1 MVLST
6 LSTFPLEDVSRSSP
20 DALKWFQL
28 YVWRYRDITVEM
40 IRRAEQDGFK
50 ALVITVDLPCPG
62 KRRGDAMA
70 CGNSV
75 PPGVR
80 LVHIPDKYK
89 STPSKIKAEYGGV
102 GGVLDPSLKWDII
115 KWMRKITKLP
125 IVLKGILSPEDA
137 LLAVKHKVDGI
148 IVSNHGGRQLDTVPA
163 TAVQRSAISTLRVYA
178 MNTAS
183 QNCDNH
189 VNMARGV
196 PDDELDKYGE
206 KQKEIL
212 QKLFE
217 RDCPSF
223 ADLDDYSFIPTCIK
237 AFETVT
243 LDEAYPQDKDIAS
256 RCYSNIRSLLT
267 GLGET
272 SSSNPEQFAEC
283 IMQYFFKLYETD
295 KPECFTLCEQII
307 CYGRE
312 YIHKNT
318 GDFIAERNDLIV
330 NTLRECKPEDLKKS
344 KTKAYVMNDFVDD
357 VYVKAAKGSKGK
369 YSKQFIDIIMV
380 CMERMTT
387 QHMRV
392 IKDICYESE
401 AVMWKKN
408 VDSANKIISMWMVP
422 IEFPPEVLK
431 TSDKRDHASSYSDVV
446 DKLVDLFENHN
457 ILKKVSGNLLDLL
470 EYCII
475 RDHPIHYS
483 IGGEIVPQIKFQ
495 GQDKKVSAVFKA
507 YEELIKKDGYEIDE
521 DCSDQSKMLQYTIDW
536 TTRHVGESNTLHK
549 HKEYLLGIIDFAMTH
564 ELDQTGYQKLSVWG
578 EMIRWILHGIFTA
591 GNSKHLDPFIPYLVK
606 LLSCDV
612 EELQDGAGRAFYS
625 VTNAELFA
633 PYINELVDAV
643 VHHDQYMAL
652 SPLKGC
658 FSQDEEGV
666 MKRFDDLMEKRE
678 DLSGNN
684 SFYLLQLIDEVA
696 KKYPE
701 RVMPYK
707 DYFLEGLPDTS
718 FMAYGL
724 MVLSSLSNHEPKEF
738 VEHVDEFVEIADN
751 QPNFIYHIITILA
764 NIGMLNEEMAVKITG
779 IFVELLKDGR
789 HTVYL
794 YTILAC
800 MKQIAERK
808 YIYLLRE
815 NRELIESLRDSAP
828 SINDVID
835 KIIDVLEGRSLKAVT
850 EQVAD
855 VKEDV
860 DELDERVTTTEQ
872 NVADL
877 DEKVDNQEQEISD
890 IKEEVTEQGER
901 LDELEEVVDETVE
914 KVEEIDRK
922 TLKTAEDAY
931 CKLRA
936 RAHMT
941 RARSEEKDLKMMR
954 EITLLRNKCEYLDS
968 RLRCNNVMFFN
979 IAEES
984 EGRQCTA
991 FIERFIA
998 NHMGINIKYDV
1009 EYAHRVPKYAPVVM
1023 NYERPRPVLARLMS
1037 NGDKKTILYQAA
1049 RRLKNNPYKGRHV
1062 FVNADYPTDIRMQ
1075 RNKMMHV
1082 VQKMRDDNARCRAF
1096 LAFPA
1101 ITISNAPAWSRDVS
1115 KLLNEESDHDWRF
1128 LAIRLG
1134 YSSED
1139 VRNWATAHDPTM
1151 SLLSEWYT
1159 MHKSSEATYAVLTS
1173 LKELGRND
1181 CVTIIEDALKA
1192 ADEVIPEAPPD
1203 FTHPPPVFISYQWDH
1218 QSEVKTLKEHLEM
1231 AGYECW
1237 MDIGQMGGGDKLYEK
1252 IDEGLRGAKIVLS
1265 MCSEKYSQSKNCN
1278 HEINLAS
1285 LLNKP
1290 IIPLLLEEID
1300 WPPPGPMSVLF
1311 SQLLYIKFCPEK
1323 EYRKGEKF
1331 WSDST
1336 FAELLGQINYH
1347 AAPDPEKISD
1357 EYKNY
1362 VPQVDDTPIVKP
1374 KKKQQTETKE
1384 DSPHN
1389 EENIEDPDVFISYQ
1403 WGVQPQIKNLY
1414 SKLTSLGYTC
1424 WLDIMQMGG
1433 GDALY
1438 GKIDRGIRK
1447 AKVIVSSCTPKYAL
1461 STNCRREVSLADT
1474 LKKPMIPI
1482 LLESMEWPPE
1492 GPMSMPFAQL
1502 LYIDFTNNN
1511 SQKFDNDK
1519 FEELKQQIDG
1529 YGVEIHLEI
1538 IDNGEEDG
1546 EGTEP
1551 ISESQQSNTPTDD
1564 RVSNEPMSDK
1574 AVPPASSPLSSE
1586 GKEKSNVTSSKS
1598 PPPIN
1603 KQMPPPPK
1611 RKDNSGPS
1619 TQGKP
1624 KAENVDDYSCISL
1637 CIKAYEEVT
1646 LDGPHHTSDVVKV
1659 KTKRK
1664 IDKVNEFIRAWITS
1678 IDLEES
1684 DVKYSI
1690 ESL

>member
-1 MVLST
+1 
-6 LSTFPLEDVSRSSP
+6 
-20 DALKWFQL
+20 
-28 YVWRYRDITVEM
+28 
-40 IRRAEQDGFK
+40 
-50 ALVITVDLPCPG
+50 
-62 KRRGDAMA
+62 
-70 CGNSV
+70 
-75 PPGVR
+75 
-80 LVHIPDKYK
+80 
-89 STPSKIKAEYGGV
+89 
-102 GGVLDPSLKWDII
+102 
-115 KWMRKITKLP
+115 
-125 IVLKGILSPEDA
+125 
-137 LLAVKHKVDGI
+137 
-148 IVSNHGGRQLDTVPA
+148 
-163 TAVQRSAISTLRVYA
+163 
-178 MNTAS
+178 
-183 QNCDNH
+183 
-189 VNMARGV
+189 MARGV

-922 TLKTAEDAY
+922 T
-931 CKLRA
+931 
-936 RAHMT
+936 
-941 RARSEEKDLKMMR
+941 
-954 EITLLRNKCEYLDS
+954 
-968 RLRCNNVMFFN
+968 
-979 IAEES
+979 
-984 EGRQCTA
+984 
-991 FIERFIA
+991 
-998 NHMGINIKYDV
+998 
-1009 EYAHRVPKYAPVVM
+1009 
-1023 NYERPRPVLARLMS
+1023 
-1037 NGDKKTILYQAA
+1037 
-1049 RRLKNNPYKGRHV
+1049 
-1062 FVNADYPTDIRMQ
+1062 
-1075 RNKMMHV
+1075 
-1082 VQKMRDDNARCRAF
+1082 
-1096 LAFPA
+1096 
-1101 ITISNAPAWSRDVS
+1101 ISNAPAWSRDVS

-1624 KAENVDDYSCISL
+1624 KAEVIRQKSVSCIL
-1637 CIKAYEEVT
+1637 I
-1646 LDGPHHTSDVVKV
+1646 
-1659 KTKRK
+1659 
-1664 IDKVNEFIRAWITS
+1664 
-1678 IDLEES
+1678 
-1684 DVKYSI
+1684 
-1690 ESL
+1690 